1 MNSNIRSKPTEFIA
15 AWGWILMPV
24 VSRRLEHYAGNS
36 TILLSST
43 PILRENILGEVRIF
57 QLSPHST
64 SLTRELETNPGPTAQ
79 HSASLTTILDRRLNV
94 F

>member
-64 SLTRELETNPGPTAQ
+64 SLTRELET
-79 HSASLTTILDRRLNV
+79 RRLFGV
-94 F
+94 PSFRKVTLHVQTSMPFP